1 MKLNIVCAHTKV
13 GELSYNPS
21 DETFSFSYE
30 ESWMETGFVLSPHIR
45 FDTLPSSSTLKKFFA
60 NLLPEGRGLE
70 DLSRYFQIS
79 KSNIFGLIEKLSFDT
94 AGALFFSTND
104 HIDQQTNLRP
114 VSLEELQ
121 ERIIQRRVQSITVWD
136 GRPRLSLAGIQD
148 KLPIL
153 FHEGQFGF
161 GEGDLC
167 STHILKFDTQ
177 NEHYTVLNEYLSM
190 QLAYAAG
197 IQTAEVELLR
207 FNDEAVLSVKRFDR
221 RYVSETLVERLHIVD
236 GCQMLDLSPSEK
248 YERPYGSQRDVQ
260 HYRSEAN
267 FKNLF
272 ALANKCSVPAL
283 ATQQMIRWA
292 LFNLIIG
299 NYDAHAK
306 NISFFIT
313 KSKIDLAPFYDLL
326 NVSLYPQ
333 FAQDYSMAFGDT
345 FEPDNLTTYDLAE
358 FCHVCTIKPKLLVQE
373 FRKIAKALSSTLS
386 SDTFPSLSINEEE
399 KAFVFA
405 YINSVSTSLKRVE
418 RIIDDLSEV
427 YQNHFS

>member
-1 MKLNIVCAHTKV
+1 MKLNIFCAHTKV
-13 GELSYNPS
+13 GELFYNPS

-30 ESWMETGFVLSPHIR
+30 ETWIEKGFVLSPHIR

-60 NLLPEGRGLE
+60 NLLPEGKGLE
-70 DLSRYFQIS
+70 ELSRYFQIS

-121 ERIIQRRVQSITVWD
+121 ERIIQRRTQSITVWD

-153 FHEGQFGF
+153 FHEGEFGF

-167 STHILKFDTQ
+167 STHILKFDTK
-177 NEHYTVLNEYLSM
+177 NEHNTVLNEYLSM
-190 QLAYAAG
+190 QLAKVAG

-207 FNDEAVLSVKRFDR
+207 FNDEAVLLVKRFDR
-221 RYVSETLVERLHIVD
+221 RYVSDTLVERLHIVD

-272 ALANKCSVPAL
+272 ALANRCSIPAL
-283 ATQQMIRWA
+283 ATQQMIRWS

-313 KSKIDLAPFYDLL
+313 KSKIDLTPFYDLL

-358 FCHVCTIKPKLLVQE
+358 FCHVCTIKPKLLIQE
-373 FRKIAKALSSTLS
+373 FRKIAKALNSALA
-386 SDTFPSLSINEEE
+386 SDTFTSFSLNEGE
-399 KAFVFA
+399 KTFILS
-405 YINSVSTSLKRVE
+405 YTESVSKSLT
-418 RIIDDLSEV
+418 
-427 YQNHFS
+427 